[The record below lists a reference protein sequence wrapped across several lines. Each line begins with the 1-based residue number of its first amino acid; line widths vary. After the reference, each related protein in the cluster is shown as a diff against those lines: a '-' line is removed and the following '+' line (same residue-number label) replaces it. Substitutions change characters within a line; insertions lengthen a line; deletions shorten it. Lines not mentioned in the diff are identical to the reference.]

1 MHLAII
7 GTRGI
12 PNNYGGFE
20 QCAEYLAVGLVQR
33 GFDVTVYNS
42 HNHPYQEKTF
52 NGVEIIHCYD
62 PEFLLGTI
70 GQFVYDFNCILNSRF
85 HKYDIILQLGY
96 TSNSIWGLLL
106 PSSAIITTNMDG
118 LEWKRSKYSRIIKNF
133 LQYAEKL
140 AVKYSDYLISD
151 SIGIRD
157 YLFEKYKKDSV
168 YIPYGANL
176 FNDPD
181 EKVLNSFS
189 VECFKYNL
197 LIARLEPENSIEIIL
212 DGVIKSGN
220 KDTFLVIGNQNT
232 KYGNFLKEKYST
244 SYNIKFIGSIYDI
257 NILNNLRNYSNI
269 YFHGHTVGGTN
280 PSLLES
286 MASNALIC
294 ANKNPFNESILND
307 DALYFINSEDVAKV
321 IIDNP
326 REKADVSKY
335 IEHNRN
341 KIETLYS
348 WDKIIDAYI
357 SHFKEILNRKINK
370 SK

>member
-1 MHLAII
+1 
-7 GTRGI
+7 
-12 PNNYGGFE
+12 
-20 QCAEYLAVGLVQR
+20 
-33 GFDVTVYNS
+33 
-42 HNHPYQEKTF
+42 
-52 NGVEIIHCYD
+52 
-62 PEFLLGTI
+62 
-70 GQFVYDFNCILNSRF
+70 
-85 HKYDIILQLGY
+85 
-96 TSNSIWGLLL
+96 
-106 PSSAIITTNMDG
+106 
-118 LEWKRSKYSRIIKNF
+118 
-133 LQYAEKL
+133 
-140 AVKYSDYLISD
+140 
-151 SIGIRD
+151 
-157 YLFEKYKKDSV
+157 
-168 YIPYGANL
+168 
-176 FNDPD
+176 
-181 EKVLNSFS
+181 
-189 VECFKYNL
+189 

-307 DALYFINSEDVAKV
+307 DALYFITSEDVAKV

-326 REKADVSKY
+326 REKDDVSKY
-335 IEHNRN
+335 IQHNRN

-357 SHFKEILNRKINK
+357 SHFKEILDRKINK